1 MSKSLRLAL
10 GTLSVFASA
19 LFVWAQVK
27 QNPTVWIDPANEY
40 ANYLEAAVLKKH
52 TPMTF
57 ETNKDAA
64 QYLATLTSEQKKG
77 STAKAI
83 FLGYS
88 GASHSLSMSVSDA
101 KTGAVVFSYTCEK
114 HEAKSWQSASECLAK
129 HWTSFIEKGKP

>member
-1 MSKSLRLAL
+1 MNK
-10 GTLSVFASA
+10 GTKLTVITCSVFACA
-19 LFVWAQVK
+19 LMVWGQVK
-27 QNPTVWIDPANEY
+27 QSPTVWIDPNNQY
-40 ANYLEAAVLKKH
+40 TNYLEAAVLKKH

-57 ETNKDAA
+57 VTDKAA
-64 QYLATLTSEQKKG
+64 AKYIANLSSEEKKG

-101 KTGAVVFSYTCEK
+101 KTGDVVFSYTCEK

-129 HWTSFIEKGKP
+129 HWTNFIQKGKP

>member
-1 MSKSLRLAL
+1 MKKETKL
-10 GTLSVFASA
+10 LSFACAVFFSA
-19 LFVWAQVK
+19 LPARAQLQPK
-27 QNPTVWIDPANEY
+27 PTVWIDPATPY

-57 ETNKDAA
+57 VTNKESA
-64 QYLATLTSEQKKG
+64 QYIATLSSEQKNG

-88 GASHSLSMSVSDA
+88 GAQHSLSMSVSDE

-114 HEAKSWQSASECLAK
+114 HEAASWQSASECLAK
-129 HWTSFIEKGKP
+129 HWTNFVEKGKP